1 MFALYHAT
9 SLVFALRGYFSMKS
23 LCVLLLIVPLLALA
37 DGEAYDCD
45 GKTRF
50 IHRGA
55 PSTVPA
61 AAKRSYRLLG
71 DRIDGLTCQPEDQ
84 VIGCMGLTPEQ
95 AMRKIVIDLATLS
108 VSDTMELPTSLL
120 IFEGQCKPTN

>member
-1 MFALYHAT
+1 MQRSDAAPF
-9 SLVFALRGYFSMKS
+9 RGCFLMK
-23 LCVLLLIVPLLALA
+23 CFVALLLMFPLLAMA
-37 DGEAYDCD
+37 AGDAYDCD

-61 AAKRSYRLLG
+61 AAKRSYRLKS
-71 DRIDGLTCQPEDQ
+71 DRIDGLECQQDDQ
-84 VIGCMGLTPEQ
+84 VLGCMGLTPEQ
-95 AMRKIVIDLATLS
+95 AMRKIVIDRAALS

-120 IFEGQCKPTN
+120 IFEGQCTQAD

>member
-1 MFALYHAT
+1 MMQALWR
-9 SLVFALRGYFSMKS
+9 LPFRGCFLMKS
-23 LCVLLLIVPLLALA
+23 LCVLFLMCPLLALGA
-37 DGEAYDCD
+37 GEVYDCD

-61 AAKRSYRLLG
+61 AAKRSYRLKA
-71 DRIDGLTCQPEDQ
+71 DRIDGLECQQDGR
-84 VIGCMGLTPEQ
+84 VVGCMGLTPEQ
-95 AMRKIVIDLATLS
+95 AMRKIVIDRAALS

-120 IFEGQCKPTN
+120 IFEGQCKPAQAD